1 MIIEIDNQYFD
12 FLPLPFIVVGFIG
25 YVLAVL
31 AFILSRK
38 VKNKYKNLVFILF
51 VLTIALFIGA
61 IVLGMIGLKPVR
73 SETFYGVFYVQHPCV
88 RGCVVLGSGAGLFG
102 IMSLIIHFATK
113 NIVIKTEEQRVMKNV
128 EIQKETSECIFYQ
141 EFSQGAIEV
150 KEDYI
155 VFYRN
160 WLPFTKF
167 KKGRVS
173 TLIFINDIQHIEY
186 KGSGWLAGV
195 LLFTFKHPNKPLG
208 IKFSKWLVGRSKKL
222 NMKMTPIYEYIR
234 GRVINNNK

>member
-1 MIIEIDNQYFD
+1 MIINIGNRYLD
-12 FLPLPFIVVGFIG
+12 FFPILFIVVGLIGFI
-25 YVLAVL
+25 LALV

-38 VKNKYKNLVFILF
+38 VKNGYKNLVLILF

-61 IVLGMIGLKPVR
+61 IVLGMLGLKPISYDFFDDVSYR
-73 SETFYGVFYVQHPCV
+73 HHQFAWICMG
-88 RGCVVLGSGAGLFG
+88 LGSGAGLFG

-167 KKGRVS
+167 KKGRIS

-186 KGSGWLAGV
+186 KGSGWFAGV
-195 LLFTFKHPNKPLG
+195 LMFTFKHPNKPLG
-208 IKFSKWLVGRSKKL
+208 IKFSKWFVGRSKKL

>member
-1 MIIEIDNQYFD
+1 MITKIDNEYLD
-12 FLPLPFIVVGFIG
+12 FFPLLFIVVGLIG
-25 YVLAVL
+25 CILALV

-38 VKNKYKNLVFILF
+38 VKNGYKNLVFILF

-61 IVLGMIGLKPVR
+61 IVLGIIGLKPVR
-73 SETFYGVFYVQHPCV
+73 HDFFDDVTYHRHPCAWV
-88 RGCVVLGSGAGLFG
+88 CMGLGSGAGLFG
-102 IMSLIIHFATK
+102 IISLIIHFATK

-167 KKGRVS
+167 KKGRIS